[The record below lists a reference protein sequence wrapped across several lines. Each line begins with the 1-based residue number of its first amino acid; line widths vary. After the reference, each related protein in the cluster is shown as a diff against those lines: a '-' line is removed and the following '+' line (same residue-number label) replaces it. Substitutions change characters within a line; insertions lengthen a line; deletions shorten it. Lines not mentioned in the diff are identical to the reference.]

1 MNDSFEKLKT
11 LLVKTGYG
19 KVIDALNKQQV
30 IDMIKDEILDDKIDL
45 NKPFETNKQLI
56 YNKFYDKNWI
66 SIYTIFSEDDVESLY
81 ICVQELITSK

>member
-30 IDMIKDEILDDKIDL
+30 IDMIKDEILDDDIDL
-45 NKPFETNKQLI
+45 KKPFETNKQLI